1 MTEAA
6 QPTAAAPAAP
16 RKRSAL
22 WNGVLPEALGLGF
35 VAAIFGGF
43 LAAYYA
49 AHLSWQQAMMERERL
64 ENTALAQQLAAAVSM
79 QAENPDA
86 TASMLDHI
94 VHQDPSVTNLRWLG
108 PAGEVLFATAA
119 PATPA
124 ASETE
129 AVAVPVPGAA
139 GARSGTLLLSRR
151 STRATGPQP
160 ALVGSWGIAALAT
173 FSVFILLYQRL
184 RRHLRAAQ
192 AIAGGLDS
200 YASGVEQELLTLQ
213 LSDNLGPSALAWN
226 RLIAELSDLQLRSQG
241 SGQRAAVLDQF
252 ESVAFR
258 RVVDQLPYG
267 VLRVTTEDNI
277 AYTNASG
284 AALLKQPAAALLGNS
299 ISSVV
304 NNAALGAAL
313 AAVRGG
319 GHADRTVDHS
329 TKEGD
334 HETTLRFRIL
344 RLTHRG
350 AGGEALVTIE
360 DISQLREGERAR
372 DRFLYHVT
380 HELRT
385 PLTNIAAYTE
395 TLTKPDFDDELTRK
409 ECYNVIISETRR
421 LSHLVEDILSIS
433 QLEVGTARLNAGA
446 VDFARLMRE
455 VVQDNLGQAD
465 AKKIELTLHLPPK
478 VPQFR
483 GDKQRLAVLL
493 HNLVGNAV
501 KYTPEGG
508 KVQVAL
514 ELADQILRVAVT
526 DTGIGIAP
534 EEQKRV
540 FEKFYRAADE
550 RVQMITGTGLGL
562 ALAREVARLHG
573 GDIALES
580 THGKGS
586 TFTIELPLTRGA
598 EVGAA

>member
-6 QPTAAAPAAP
+6 QPAAAAPAIP

-22 WNGVLPEALGLGF
+22 WSGVLPEALGLGF

-43 LAAYYA
+43 LVAYHA
-49 AHLSWQQAMMERERL
+49 AHLGWHQALTARERL
-64 ENTALAQQLAAAVSM
+64 ETVTLARQLAAAVSA
-79 QAENPDA
+79 QGENLDA
-86 TASMLDHI
+86 AASMLDR
-94 VHQDPSVTNLRWLG
+94 VVQQDPDVSNLRWQG
-108 PAGEVLFATAA
+108 PAGEVLFSTVASATPSGGDETVSVPIPAA
-119 PATPA
+119 PG
-124 ASETE
+124 
-129 AVAVPVPGAA
+129 V
-139 GARSGTLLLSRR
+139 RSGTLLLARR
-151 STRATGPQP
+151 STQTTGPQP
-160 ALVGSWGIAALAT
+160 ALVSSWGMAALVT
-173 FSVFILLYQRL
+173 LSVFMLLYQRL

-192 AIAGGLDS
+192 AIAGGLES
-200 YASGVEQELLTLQ
+200 YAGGLEHELLTLQ
-213 LSDNLGPSALAWN
+213 LSETLGPSALAWN

-267 VLRVTTEDNI
+267 VLRVTVEDNI

-284 AALLKQPAAALLGNS
+284 AALLKQPAGALLGKPL
-299 ISSVV
+299 SSVV

-319 GHADRTVDHS
+319 GQADRTVDHS

-334 HETTLRFRIL
+334 HETTLRFRVL

-395 TLTKPDFDDELTRK
+395 TLTRPDFDDELTRK

-433 QLEVGTARLNAGA
+433 QLEVGTARLNAGT
-446 VDFARLMRE
+446 VDFARLMRD

-465 AKKIELTLHLPPK
+465 AKQIELTLHLPPK
-478 VPQFR
+478 VPPFR

-508 KVQVAL
+508 KVQVTL
-514 ELADQILRVAVT
+514 ESAAQSLRVAVK

-534 EEQKRV
+534 EEQKRI

-573 GDIALES
+573 GDITLES
-580 THGKGS
+580 AHGQGS